1 MFVLYVVDYQG
12 NSTYREDHVLQGV
25 VYEDREDAQ
34 AVADNA
40 NLETLQETFN
50 RRHYTWKEW
59 GRRLPE
65 PNLEAMRAGWNDTSI
80 GFTYVDE
87 WEFERTSKPWD
98 HVETVDSQ
106 DACGAIRPLFISF
119 ENEPPRRLII
129 DSRVNG
135 CSESNFVSPPF
146 FEDKPYR
153 QDTPGLGGVPDM
165 IPERRVICVGC
176 WEPIVRSAGATTWHA
191 LGSGT
196 THCRDGFTFR
206 RHKPEQQ
213 A

>member
-34 AVADNA
+34 AVADKA
-40 NLETLQETFN
+40 NQEAIVRHRDSMVQIWEERGLQYPEPTLEAAQA
-50 RRHYTWKEW
+50 EW
-59 GRRLPE
+59 GD
-65 PNLEAMRAGWNDTSI
+65 ASV

-98 HVETVDSQ
+98 HVKTVDPRDIS
-106 DACGAIRPLFISF
+106 DERRPPFISF
-119 ENEPPRRLII
+119 EN
-129 DSRVNG
+129 
-135 CSESNFVSPPF
+135 
-146 FEDKPYR
+146 KPYR
-153 QDTPGLGGVPDM
+153 QHTIPDRRGG
-165 IPERRVICVGC
+165 CVNCGT
-176 WEPIVRSAGATTWHA
+176 PIVRSAGATTWHA

-196 THCRDGFTFR
+196 THCHDGFTAR
-206 RHKPEQQ
+206 RHEPEQR